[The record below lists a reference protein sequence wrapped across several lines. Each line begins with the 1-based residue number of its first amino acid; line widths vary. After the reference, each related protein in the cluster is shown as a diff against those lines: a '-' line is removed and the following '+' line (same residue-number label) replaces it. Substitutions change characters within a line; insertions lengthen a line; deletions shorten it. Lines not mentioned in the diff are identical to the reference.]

1 MIFGKFA
8 KFCKIIE
15 IFFHGHVPC
24 KTNFFLWHKNF
35 YDLMTLELNTVIS
48 VLVIINK
55 KKWSKVVHSIDCEQ
69 NSASVSQFQAIN
81 LKYQNNKLL
90 SN

>member
-1 MIFGKFA
+1 
-8 KFCKIIE
+8 
-15 IFFHGHVPC
+15 
-24 KTNFFLWHKNF
+24 
-35 YDLMTLELNTVIS
+35 MTLELNTVIS
-48 VLVIINK
+48 VLVIINN
-55 KKWSKVVHSIDCEQ
+55 KWSKVVHSIDCEQ

>member
-1 MIFGKFA
+1 
-8 KFCKIIE
+8 
-15 IFFHGHVPC
+15 
-24 KTNFFLWHKNF
+24 
-35 YDLMTLELNTVIS
+35 MTLELNTVIS

-69 NSASVSQFQAIN
+69 NSASVSQFQFQAIN

>member
-1 MIFGKFA
+1 
-8 KFCKIIE
+8 
-15 IFFHGHVPC
+15 
-24 KTNFFLWHKNF
+24 
-35 YDLMTLELNTVIS
+35 MTLELNTVIS